1 MEPLALDSRMLLQ
14 IGAIIVSLAGA
25 FAVAKAQIKNILE
38 RQQEDT
44 QELASLNVRLDKVEA
59 NDAVFQSK
67 ITILSEINS
76 VSALEQKNRERGAI
90 KSKLIMLEKEVER
103 LRELHNGNH
112 K

>member
-25 FAVAKAQIKNILE
+25 FAVAKEQIKNILE
-38 RQQEDT
+38 LQQEDT

>member
-14 IGAIIVSLAGA
+14 IGAIIGSLAGA

-67 ITILSEINS
+67 ISILSEINS

-90 KSKLIMLEKEVER
+90 KSKLVMLEKEVER